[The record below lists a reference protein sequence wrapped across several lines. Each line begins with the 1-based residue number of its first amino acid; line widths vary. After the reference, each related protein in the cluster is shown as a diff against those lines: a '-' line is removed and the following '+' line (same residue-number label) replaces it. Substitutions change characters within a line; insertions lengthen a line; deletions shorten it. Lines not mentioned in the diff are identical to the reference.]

1 MKYKEKHFNCRRRRK
16 GLITKQSETVKDYY
30 RYCEEVIRK
39 NSKSFYFAFRQLP
52 QDKANAVFA
61 IYAFCRRA
69 DDSVDENGT
78 KISQKEALNR
88 LKMELQLFEK
98 GEELHHPLWLA
109 LRDVFNRYNM
119 DIGHFYEQLEG
130 QRMDINFTVPLT
142 MKELETYSYY
152 VAGTVGLMLL
162 PVLAV
167 ETNQDLTEQAIKL
180 GIAMQITNILR
191 DIGEDYQMKNRI
203 YIPQSLLTS
212 ELYNEQDLKQATIN
226 NRFIRIWELLAH
238 RAEEL
243 YDEFFESI
251 FCFDEDSRF
260 QVLLAAKIYRGILNA
275 VRENNYDCFHTRN
288 YVSPM
293 AMQKIHQ
300 ATRYLMNRKVHT
312 SCQKNKKLP
321 L

>member
-1 MKYKEKHFNCRRRRK
+1 M
-16 GLITKQSETVKDYY
+16 ITKQSTTVKDYY
-30 RYCEEVIRK
+30 RYCEEVIKR

-52 QDKANAVFA
+52 KEKANAVYA

-69 DDSVDENGT
+69 DDSVDENGS
-78 KISQKEALNR
+78 KVSQKEALDR

-98 GEELHHPLWLA
+98 GEEIDHPMWLA
-109 LRDVFNRYNM
+109 LRDVFNRYTM
-119 DIGHFYEQLEG
+119 DIRPFYEQLEG
-130 QRMDINFTVPLT
+130 QRMDIDFTTPMNL
-142 MKELETYSYY
+142 KELESYSYY
-152 VAGTVGLMLL
+152 VAGTVGVMLL
-162 PVLAV
+162 PVLA
-167 ETNQDLTEQAIKL
+167 EKTNIDLTEQAINL

-203 YIPQSLLTS
+203 YIPQSLLSS
-212 ELYNEQDLKQATIN
+212 ELYGEQDLKQATIN
-226 NRFIRIWELLAH
+226 GQFIRIWELLAH

-243 YDEFFESI
+243 YDDFSEAI

-260 QVLLAAKIYRGILNA
+260 QVLLASKIYRGILNA

-293 AMQKIHQ
+293 SMQKIHQ
-300 ATRYLMNRKVHT
+300 ATRYFVNRKVHS
-312 SCQKNKKLP
+312 SCQKNKKRP